1 MRVVE
6 ELKILRQ
13 AILNEVEGQQFYELA
28 AQRAEDASV
37 KEAFVHLAREER
49 QHEVWLRKMYGQV
62 AENQTIA
69 FDEQE
74 IVEALSPKIFRQAN
88 IGAESSSLEIS
99 VYKIGILME
108 MASSIFY
115 KNAADL
121 ATTPAV
127 IKLLQQLAE
136 WEDVHLESLQ
146 KVYDL
151 LREEWW
157 DRQGFSP
164 A

>member
-1 MRVVE
+1 MRSVE

-13 AILNEVEGQQFYELA
+13 AILNEVEGRQFYDSA
-28 AQRAEDASV
+28 AQRAEDDSV

-49 QHEVWLRKMYGQV
+49 QHEVWLRKMYEQV
-62 AENQTIA
+62 AENKTLA
-69 FDEQE
+69 FEE
-74 IVEALSPKIFRQAN
+74 MELIEVLSPQIFRLEN
-88 IGAESSSLEIS
+88 IGAESGSLEIS

-108 MASSIFY
+108 RASGIFY
-115 KNAADL
+115 RNGADA

-127 IKLLQQLAE
+127 KKLLLQLAE

-146 KVYDL
+146 KIYDL

-157 DRQGFSP
+157 DKQGFSP

>member
-1 MRVVE
+1 ME

-37 KEAFVHLAREER
+37 KEAFIHLARDER
-49 QHEVWLRKMYGQV
+49 QHEVWLLKMYGQV
-62 AENQTIA
+62 AENKTIA
-69 FDEQE
+69 FED
-74 IVEALSPKIFRQAN
+74 IEALSPKIFRHAN
-88 IGAESSSLEIS
+88 IGTESGSLEIS

-115 KNAADL
+115 KNAAEA

-127 IKLLQQLAE
+127 KKLLQQLAE

-146 KVYDL
+146 KIYDL

>member
-1 MRVVE
+1 ME

-13 AILNEVEGQQFYELA
+13 AILNEVEGWQFYDLA

-37 KEAFVHLAREER
+37 KDAFTQLAREER
-49 QHEVWLRKMYGQV
+49 QHEAWLRKMYGQLAAKQTV
-62 AENQTIA
+62 ALAEM
-69 FDEQE
+69 E
-74 IVEALSPKIFRQAN
+74 IVEVLSPQIFRRAT
-88 IGAESSSLEIS
+88 IGAESGSLEIS

-108 MASSIFY
+108 MASGIFY
-115 KNAADL
+115 KNAAEA

-127 IKLLQQLAE
+127 KKLLLQLAE

-146 KVYDL
+146 KTYDL

-157 DRQGFSP
+157 DKQGFSP